1 MVASPGRKTACQPEA
16 EEAGFGASYCCY
28 ALQNYLAPDHDCP
41 SCHGHLDSSGL
52 VWIRKDCPLWT
63 GFFVDDSSFCWMTQV
78 RRLLTVVVSSAH
90 VLSMAIA
97 LFARCQVSAFY
108 RVVVA
113 NCGLE
118 DCEIVDAEIAIV
130 IVIVYQSCEVAISI
144 LIYHA
149 ADETE
154 CRNRT
159 KEFANDGQDVSLC
172 SAKTD
177 ETRMLDQYPQVVY
190 LWALTGL
197 DCNCLCDGEGNDH
210 CEPVRDCVFVC
221 VSVIS

>member
-16 EEAGFGASYCCY
+16 AEADFGASYCCY

-78 RRLLTVVVSSAH
+78 RRPLTVVASSTN
-90 VLSMAIA
+90 VLSMAIV
-97 LFARCQVSAFY
+97 LFARGQVSAFC
-108 RVVVA
+108 RAVVP

-118 DCEIVDAEIAIV
+118 DCEIVDAEIVIV
-130 IVIVYQSCEVAISI
+130 AVTVTVIVYQSREVAISI

-159 KEFANDGQDVSLC
+159 KEFANDGQDVNLC
-172 SAKTD
+172 SVKTD
-177 ETRMLDQYPQVVY
+177 EMRMLGQH
-190 LWALTGL
+190 L
-197 DCNCLCDGEGNDH
+197 
-210 CEPVRDCVFVC
+210 
-221 VSVIS
+221 